1 MKKIK
6 DEKRAKKVQRA
17 NKKSHGL
24 VTTNP
29 RRMSKNKTILN
40 DEIRRKKTNKKIV
53 EKPKGH
59 TKGPR

>member
-40 DEIRRKKTNKKIV
+40 DEIRRKKN
-53 EKPKGH
+53 
-59 TKGPR
+59 R